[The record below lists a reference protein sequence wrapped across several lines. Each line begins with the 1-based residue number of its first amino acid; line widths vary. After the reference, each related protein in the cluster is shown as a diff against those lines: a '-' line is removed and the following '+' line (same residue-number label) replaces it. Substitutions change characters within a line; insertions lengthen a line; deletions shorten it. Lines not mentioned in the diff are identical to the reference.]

1 MNVAF
6 DMSSRGD
13 GTAVASGDVNEG
25 DEEHSGSATSGDEED

>member
-13 GTAVASGDVNEG
+13 GTAVANGDVNEG
-25 DEEHSGSATSGDEED
+25 DEDHSESAPSGDEDE